1 MAKLYKHQDEV
12 EQRMF
17 AYDINSLKQRSEEFK
32 TAWDSNSKLEFTITL
47 QDIFEACPR
56 KYCKSESYIRLAK
69 YLLTRQITLV
79 IISRKKKK

>member
-17 AYDINSLKQRSEEFK
+17 AYDINSLKQRSEE
-32 TAWDSNSKLEFTITL
+32 
-47 QDIFEACPR
+47 
-56 KYCKSESYIRLAK
+56 